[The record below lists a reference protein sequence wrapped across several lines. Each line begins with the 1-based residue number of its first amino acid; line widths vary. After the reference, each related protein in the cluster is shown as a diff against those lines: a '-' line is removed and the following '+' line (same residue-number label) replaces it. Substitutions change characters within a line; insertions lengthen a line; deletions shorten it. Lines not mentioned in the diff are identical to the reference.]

1 MNCPI
6 VYVSSDLAYY
16 KAILNDTVQ
25 AACTLIT
32 TTATHFYVGCDTIY
46 FVLPCTEDVLVQYL
60 EAGLITYNKISVTNL
75 FLIHMLSNRISYQ
88 DVVKQMCNDA
98 VNTTMF
104 HLFMNNLNTTNDSPV
119 PSAATAAT
127 TAEPTTTQ
135 HIEPIVLST
144 EDIEDFEDFDN
155 IDSTFLNIQ
164 MDLDDFAWMDDMS
177 SFEVPLAADGT
188 VVDGSYD
195 SVIDEIIA
203 SNELE
208 TSETLFDNLINEI
221 MAE

>member
-16 KAILNDTVQ
+16 KAILNDAVQ

-88 DVVKQMCNDA
+88 DVVKRICNDA

-104 HLFMNNLNTTNDSPV
+104 HLFMNNLNTTNESPV
-119 PSAATAAT
+119 PSAK

-135 HIEPIVLST
+135 HIEPIVLT
-144 EDIEDFEDFDN
+144 TQDIEDLEDFEDFDN
-155 IDSTFLNIQ
+155 IDSTFPNIQ
-164 MDLDDFAWMDDMS
+164 VDLDDFAWMDDMS
-177 SFEVPLAADGT
+177 SFEVPLATDST

-208 TSETLFDNLINEI
+208 TSETLFDNLINDI